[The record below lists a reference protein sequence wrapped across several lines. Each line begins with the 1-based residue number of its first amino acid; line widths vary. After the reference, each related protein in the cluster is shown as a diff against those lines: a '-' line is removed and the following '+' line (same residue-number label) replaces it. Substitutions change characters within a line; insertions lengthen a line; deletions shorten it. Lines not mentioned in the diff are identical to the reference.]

1 MLPPMFT
8 VGRVSLDTR
17 MLLLIGCWLL
27 ARVVLDRLATGQSNG
42 QALAERAFDAAAVGA
57 IVGGKVVAVLMN
69 PALLAAPE
77 IIVLGDVIAITG
89 AFLGALIA
97 IGWVGW
103 RARAD
108 GPDLKAAAVLF
119 IPAGLTFY
127 AGASLVGWLLAG
139 DSQWLVAGALAAL
152 GGVGAW
158 ALRRTLPPWRSL
170 FAAALGGG
178 LAWLTLLSLPGSG
191 LVWETFAAIVMGLG
205 GAIGLFWTTWSL
217 GLAESGG
224 PEGPGAP

>member
-1 MLPPMFT
+1 M
-8 VGRVSLDTR
+8 
-17 MLLLIGCWLL
+17 
-27 ARVVLDRLATGQSNG
+27 TGLKRELG
-42 QALAERAFDAAAVGA
+42 IWEAAALSIA
-57 IVGGKVVAVLMN
+57 IMAPTAAM
-69 PALLAAPE
+69 ALNGSLAAS
-77 IIVLGDVIAITG
+77 IAGTAVPL